1 MVRIVTSQSRVLLGS
16 GLLLAAASAS
26 AFPPTP
32 FADGVL
38 ANLTGGPPSAFCS
51 WSLSGAG
58 VFSNSGSGLC
68 LAAVDA
74 PSAAGAVYLS
84 RAACA
89 NASQAWTWVGAE
101 MDGGLMFVG
110 AGAREQLCVTGV
122 EPRSRP
128 ASALVI
134 APCAFAPWQQL
145 TSDADGNGTLALSNV
160 PGRSALFVCSPG
172 GAA

>member
-1 MVRIVTSQSRVLLGS
+1 MRAACLAGA
-16 GLLLAAASAS
+16 LAARAA

-38 ANLTGGPPSAFCS
+38 ANLTSGPPSPYCS
-51 WSLSGAG
+51 WSLSPAG

-68 LAAVDA
+68 LAAADA
-74 PSAAGAVYLS
+74 PSARGAVFLS

-122 EPRSRP
+122 EPR
-128 ASALVI
+128 ASPPSQLVI
-134 APCAFAPWQQL
+134 AACAFAPWQQL
-145 TSDADGNGTLALSNV
+145 TSDADGNGTLTLSNA
-160 PGRSALFVCSPG
+160 PGHSSALFVCSPG

>member
-1 MVRIVTSQSRVLLGS
+1 MAARMVACCLA
-16 GLLLAAASAS
+16 LAAAAATAS

-38 ANLTGGPPSAFCS
+38 ANLTDGPRSSAYCS
-51 WSLSGAG
+51 WALSPAG

-68 LAAVDA
+68 LAAADA
-74 PSAAGAVYLS
+74 PSAAGAVFLS

-89 NASQAWTWVGAE
+89 NASQAWAWVGAE

-110 AGAREQLCVTGV
+110 AGARGQLCVTGV

-134 APCAFAPWQQL
+134 SACVFSPWQQL
-145 TSDADGNGTLALSNV
+145 TSDADGNGTLTLSSV